1 LPTVHARTLKRAAEI
16 VGGEVELARR
26 LKVTT
31 KLLELWMGGVGVP
44 PCDVFLKA
52 ADIVGEHDLQEMA
65 KPAPVLSAGKA

>member
-1 LPTVHARTLKRAAEI
+1 
-16 VGGEVELARR
+16 
-26 LKVTT
+26 
-31 KLLELWMGGVGVP
+31 MGGVGVP